1 MPACSSEQS
10 RPRSAVLVRSHN
22 PLPGQLR
29 RMREW
34 ATALTAAGI
43 RMHVSLDVSH
53 GRETVERVSDALS
66 PLPVA
71 IHIYD
76 EEEMLR
82 DFPHLER
89 LRHTMVGEAGW
100 SGLSCPATGTDART
114 LAANAA
120 GTWRKWAGRNGTRPS
135 SIAWGFH
142 AEALCLWWR
151 TVTEK
156 SALPSD
162 SSSVPEHVWVI
173 EDDIGFT
180 APLNE
185 LVEAYFDSHADL
197 ITDTP
202 QLSVPV
208 SATSWAV
215 ADVADVTAAGS
226 GGGGLRWTGWCW
238 HDTCTEVYAA
248 LVPEEHRFKTKEHA
262 QRFSARLFEEMGR
275 RCEAGCSAWS
285 EQFACSLC
293 LALARESPTPTPTPT
308 HEERGAAIGAARQTA
323 QWVLEPLRPS
333 TLPPDPKREYGPSGR
348 VSEKEYLRMCA
359 DTRGVLLHAL
369 KW

>member
-1 MPACSSEQS
+1 MNKHYFGMSCH
-10 RPRSAVLVRSHN
+10 AVLVRSHN

-34 ATALTAAGI
+34 AKALTAAGI
-43 RMHVSLDVSH
+43 QMHCSLDVSH
-53 GRETVERVSDALS
+53 GHETAERVSEALS
-66 PLPVA
+66 PLSVA
-71 IHIYD
+71 FHIYD
-76 EEEMLR
+76 EKEMLR
-82 DFPHLER
+82 EFPHLER
-89 LRHTMVGEAGW
+89 LRQTMVGEAGW
-100 SGLSCPATGTDART
+100 SGLRCPAAGADPHA
-114 LAANAA
+114 LAVNAA
-120 GTWRKWAGRNGTRPS
+120 GTWRKWAGRNGTKPS

-151 TVTEK
+151 TVE
-156 SALPSD
+156 SALPSGSRMPD
-162 SSSVPEHVWVI
+162 HVWVI
-173 EDDIGFT
+173 EDDVGFT

-185 LVEAYFDSHADL
+185 LIDAYSESHADL

-215 ADVADVTAAGS
+215 TTEGS
-226 GGGGLRWTGWCW
+226 GELCWTGWCW
-238 HDTCTEVYAA
+238 HDTCTEAYAA
-248 LVPEEHRFKTKEHA
+248 LVPAECRFKTKEHA

-275 RCEAGCSAWS
+275 HCETGCSAWS

-293 LALARESPTPTPTPT
+293 LALARQSLSY
-308 HEERGAAIGAARQTA
+308 EEHGAARQ
-323 QWVLEPLRPS
+323 WILEPIRSS
-333 TLPPDPKREYGPSGR
+333 TLPPDQQREYGPSGR
-348 VSEKEYLRMCA
+348 VSEETYLRMCA

>member
-1 MPACSSEQS
+1 
-10 RPRSAVLVRSHN
+10 
-22 PLPGQLR
+22 
-29 RMREW
+29 
-34 ATALTAAGI
+34 
-43 RMHVSLDVSH
+43 
-53 GRETVERVSDALS
+53 
-66 PLPVA
+66 
-71 IHIYD
+71 
-76 EEEMLR
+76 MLR
-82 DFPHLER
+82 EFPHLER
-89 LRHTMVGEAGW
+89 LRQTMVGEAGW
-100 SGLSCPATGTDART
+100 SGLSCPATGTDARV
-114 LAANAA
+114 LAASAA

-151 TVTEK
+151 TMTRAAQE
-156 SALPSD
+156 SSD
-162 SSSVPEHVWVI
+162 SSLVPEHVWVI

-185 LVEAYFDSHADL
+185 LIEAYSDSHADL
-197 ITDTP
+197 VTDTP

-215 ADVADVTAAGS
+215 TVGVTAEGS
-226 GGGGLRWTGWCW
+226 GSGELRWTGWCW

-248 LVPEEHRFKTKEHA
+248 LVPEAHRFKTKEHA
-262 QRFSARLFEEMGR
+262 QRFSARLLEEMGR
-275 RCEAGCSAWS
+275 RCAAGCSAWS

-293 LALARESPTPTPTPT
+293 LALARESPS
-308 HEERGAAIGAARQTA
+308 HKEQGEGGGGLGDGAGGGDEGGGDGAAR

-333 TLPPDPKREYGPSGR
+333 TLPPDPKQEYGPSGR
-348 VSEKEYLRMCA
+348 VSEEAYLRMCA